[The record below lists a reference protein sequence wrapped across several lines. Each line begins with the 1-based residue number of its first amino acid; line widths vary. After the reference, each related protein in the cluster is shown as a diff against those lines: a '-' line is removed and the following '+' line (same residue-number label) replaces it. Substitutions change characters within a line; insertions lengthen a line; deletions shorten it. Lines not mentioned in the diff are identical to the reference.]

1 MNALSRRVL
10 LSAVALTLLA
20 GTTASGAGGS
30 GNAAPAAAPASTPVA
45 KPPAATKPVQ
55 MGGKPDAHAPATKT
69 PDAHGDGDAK
79 PAPKTLSKSAASPGT
94 KPTPTIKSDETPT
107 AEQAMAWLEEGNA
120 RFTKNNAEN
129 PNSSTERVSEVA
141 TGQHPFA
148 TILSCADSRVPV
160 ERVFDRGVGDLFVIR
175 VAGNIAGESETGT
188 IEYGTGHLHTPLL
201 VVMGHTSCGAV
212 GAAASGA
219 ELHGAVAKL
228 VARIQPSVQQ
238 ARAQYPELKP
248 DQLAPIAIR
257 LNVMNTIEN
266 LITGSDEIRGLA
278 NTGKLEI
285 VGAVYDLTSGRVQF
299 LGEHPRQTAL
309 LGGKGEM
316 NTAKASAPAA
326 VPAPAPAPNEHDA
339 QADADAEKHGH

>member
-1 MNALSRRVL
+1 MTALSRRVL

-20 GTTASGAGGS
+20 GTTASGSGGS
-30 GNAAPAAAPASTPVA
+30 GHEAPAAAPATSPVA
-45 KPPAATKPVQ
+45 KSPAAVKPVQ
-55 MGGKPDAHAPATKT
+55 MGGKPEAAAPASKSDDAHGDADAKPAAKTPAKAPAAPTAKPAPATK
-69 PDAHGDGDAK
+69 
-79 PAPKTLSKSAASPGT
+79 
-94 KPTPTIKSDETPT
+94 SDESPT
-107 AEQAMAWLEEGNA
+107 AEQALTWLEEGNA
-120 RFTKNNAEN
+120 RFIKNNAEN

-141 TGQHPFA
+141 SGQHPFA
-148 TILSCADSRVPV
+148 SILSCADSRVPV

-175 VAGNIAGESETGT
+175 VAGNVAGESETGT

-228 VARIQPSVQQ
+228 VSRIQPSVDQ
-238 ARAQYPELKP
+238 AKAQYPELKP
-248 DQLAPIAIR
+248 DQIAPIAIR

-266 LITGSDEIRGLA
+266 LITGSEEIRDLA
-278 NTGKLEI
+278 SAGKLEI

-309 LGGKGEM
+309 LSGKGEI
-316 NTAKASAPAA
+316 NTAKANAPASVN
-326 VPAPAPAPNEHDA
+326 VPASNEHDA
-339 QADADAEKHGH
+339 QADADSEKHGH

>member
-1 MNALSRRVL
+1 MIALSRRVL

-20 GTTASGAGGS
+20 GTTASGS
-30 GNAAPAAAPASTPVA
+30 GASGHEASAVAPASTPAA
-45 KPPAATKPVQ
+45 KTPTAVKPVQ
-55 MGGKPDAHAPATKT
+55 MGAKPEATAPASKNEDAHGDADAKPAKPLAKATTAPATK
-69 PDAHGDGDAK
+69 
-79 PAPKTLSKSAASPGT
+79 PAPAT
-94 KPTPTIKSDETPT
+94 KGDETPT
-107 AEQAMAWLEEGNA
+107 AEQALAWLEEGNA
-120 RFTKNNAEN
+120 RFVKNNAEN

-141 TGQHPFA
+141 SGQHPFA
-148 TILSCADSRVPV
+148 SILSCADSRVPV

-175 VAGNIAGESETGT
+175 VAGNVAGESETGT

-228 VARIQPSVQQ
+228 VSRIQPSVDQ
-238 ARAQYPELKP
+238 AKAQYPELKP
-248 DQLAPIAIR
+248 DQIAPIAIR

-266 LITGSDEIRGLA
+266 LITGSEEIRELA
-278 NTGKLEI
+278 SAGKLEI

-309 LGGKGEM
+309 LNGKGEV
-316 NTAKASAPAA
+316 NTAKANTPAA
-326 VPAPAPAPNEHDA
+326 VPAPASNEQDA
-339 QADADAEKHGH
+339 QADAESEKHGH